1 MLVLAH
7 HVLLNPPLKQKFLNL
22 ISKMVCQPNVLPLLK
37 FGDYEVVSYEARWL
51 SDEITKAATKAGHE
65 DWFFAGDITR
75 AVIEYLKNR
84 FPKNTIT
91 IEELYKKI
99 EAALS
104 FMGCDDIARTLD
116 IGPPPV
122 RISLMEIANE
132 AGSGF
137 ELEFFRILREKLI
150 DTEKSGTTQIMCCEL
165 RKAVKHLC
173 GAGRWNSACAELTEE
188 INDYIISELARTR
201 HGEISLVL
209 K

>member
-1 MLVLAH
+1 M
-7 HVLLNPPLKQKFLNL
+7 LLNPPLKQKFLNL